1 MSFLDLQIASSSGDW
16 SDDDWKQW
24 DECLLENPSA
34 YLDSRSI
41 KAALDVDSRMLQAL
55 RWVDIQGQT
64 LGVAQ
69 VEDTRAISQTRGKFL
84 KAERPFFKLAQQ
96 YLYRGDG
103 VFQFNVRVLGTVL
116 SSGDHAYRFH
126 DSITEEQ
133 RFELIHQALNIPM
146 IDGSKPPLSSMIK
159 DHYSA
164 LPWPQKI
171 AGKSNWHKHWIDL
184 EFDPV
189 MEVDLIPE
197 WKSIDQYSAALR
209 KKSRTK
215 VRRIMRG
222 SEELILKNLTLEE
235 VSANASKLHDL
246 YKQVYDRAGFTLGHL
261 NKEDLVSLK
270 NQWGEDFPVI
280 AYYLED
286 EMVGF
291 QCGIV
296 TCNTTEAFFVGFL
309 QEENKLHFM
318 YQRMLLEFIK
328 QGIGKG
334 SSKIAMGRTA
344 LDIKSSL
351 GACPKRLMC
360 HMKVGNI
367 FVHMLTRAVAH
378 TSSPKIPPLKRA
390 WDDDRVSIFAA
401 GN

>member
-1 MSFLDLQIASSSGDW
+1 MG
-16 SDDDWKQW
+16 
-24 DECLLENPSA
+24 
-34 YLDSRSI
+34 R
-41 KAALDVDSRMLQAL
+41 
-55 RWVDIQGQT
+55 
-64 LGVAQ
+64 
-69 VEDTRAISQTRGKFL
+69 
-84 KAERPFFKLAQQ
+84 
-96 YLYRGDG
+96 
-103 VFQFNVRVLGTVL
+103 
-116 SSGDHAYRFH
+116 RF
-126 DSITEEQ
+126 S
-133 RFELIHQALNIPM
+133 
-146 IDGSKPPLSSMIK
+146 
-159 DHYSA
+159 
-164 LPWPQKI
+164 
-171 AGKSNWHKHWIDL
+171 
-184 EFDPV
+184 
-189 MEVDLIPE
+189 
-197 WKSIDQYSAALR
+197 
-209 KKSRTK
+209 
-215 VRRIMRG
+215 
-222 SEELILKNLTLEE
+222 
-235 VSANASKLHDL
+235 
-246 YKQVYDRAGFTLGHL
+246 
-261 NKEDLVSLK
+261 
-270 NQWGEDFPVI
+270 VI

>member
-1 MSFLDLQIASSSGDW
+1 MNSLYLKIASTSGDW
-16 SDDDWKQW
+16 TDEQWRQW
-24 DECLLENPSA
+24 DLCLVDHPSA

-41 KAALDVDSRMLQAL
+41 KAALDVDSRKLQAVM
-55 RWVDIQGQT
+55 WVNSEGKT
-64 LGVAQ
+64 LGIAQ
-69 VEDTRAISQTRGKFL
+69 VEDTHAMSQARGKFL
-84 KAERPFFKLAQQ
+84 KAEKPFFKLAQQ
-96 YLYRGDG
+96 YLYKGDG

-126 DSITEEQ
+126 ESISTEE
-133 RFELIHQALNIPM
+133 RFVLIHQALNIPM
-146 IDGSKPPLSSMIK
+146 IDGSKPPLSSMVK
-159 DHYSA
+159 DHYSD

-171 AGKSNWHKHWIDL
+171 AGKSNWHKSWIDL

-189 MEVDLIPE
+189 MEVDLNPE
-197 WKSIDQYSAALR
+197 WKNFDQYSAALR

-215 VRRIMRG
+215 IRRIMRG
-222 SEELILKNLTLEE
+222 SEELILKNITLEE
-235 VSANASKLHDL
+235 VSENATKLHYL

-286 EMVGF
+286 EIVGF

-296 TCNTTEAFFVGFL
+296 TEKTTEAFFVGFL

-334 SSKIAMGRTA
+334 SDKIAMGRTA

-351 GACPKRLMC
+351 GAYPKRLMC
-360 HMKVGNI
+360 HMKVDNL

-390 WDDDRVSIFAA
+390 WDDDRVSIFAG